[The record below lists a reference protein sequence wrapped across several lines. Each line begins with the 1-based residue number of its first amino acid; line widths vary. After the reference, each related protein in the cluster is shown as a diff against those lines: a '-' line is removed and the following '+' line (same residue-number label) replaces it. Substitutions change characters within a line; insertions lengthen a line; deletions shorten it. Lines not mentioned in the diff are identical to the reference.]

1 MNNKAVQFYK
11 NCGIQNMKE
20 INTPISRIEMAHA
33 TFESTLVSHPPVY
46 PRMRMYK
53 RIRVSK
59 LVLPLNLVTIFG
71 KFFNK
76 THTVFQIKHYFGV
89 CLIWHAQVY
98 LVKNTDKRNYNE
110 ITNDQNYDVTSCFEL
125 RQFYEHDFCRT
136 VYTPVIHSFCL
147 YVQRAFLKYY

>member
-89 CLIWHAQVY
+89 CLIWHA
-98 LVKNTDKRNYNE
+98 
-110 ITNDQNYDVTSCFEL
+110 
-125 RQFYEHDFCRT
+125 
-136 VYTPVIHSFCL
+136 
-147 YVQRAFLKYY
+147 